1 MGVFIVEANIR
12 ETIIRLFRQKGPMK
26 DIGEDDMFFELGVS
40 SLTIIDLQIG
50 VERALGITVP
60 TSELMRLGTIRG
72 WIEAYDAK
80 ARQRDAVPA
89 ASA

>member
-1 MGVFIVEANIR
+1 MEANIR
-12 ETIIRLFRQKGPMK
+12 ETIIRLFKQKGPMK

-50 VERALGITVP
+50 VEGALGITVP
-60 TSELMRLGTIRG
+60 TSELMRLGTMRG
-72 WIEAYDAK
+72 WIDAYSAK